1 MIRLWLSFL
10 VIMISFN
17 LYCQTKITGTVKSSS
32 DEKALYDAQVTLK
45 GLGQSVQSDR
55 IGYFQFIDVPNG
67 SYTVEVNKVGYDS
80 YSQNIVVNGEKVI
93 DLGDL
98 FLSYDPQSVNV
109 GVITLSAD
117 ELSSDESSTQSSV
130 GLLQSSKDV
139 FAKVAA
145 YELGSFWFRPR
156 GYDNKYSDVF
166 FNGVRMNKIDNDR
179 VDFGNWGGL
188 NDVTRYPAEVTY
200 GIAPSDYTFGDLGGV
215 TYMDTRPS
223 NLRTGNSL
231 SYSLTNRSYRQRL
244 MFTHNSGINAK
255 GWGFTVSGARR
266 WANEGRIP
274 GTFYDAWAYYLGI
287 EKRFNNKHSLL
298 LSGFGAPNR
307 RSSSSPNTQE
317 LYDLM
322 GTDYNA
328 YWGYQDGEKRSERI
342 KKTHE
347 PLVFLTHYWNITE
360 TSRLT
365 TTLGYQFGENS
376 SSRLDWN
383 KAENPSPTYYRN
395 LPSFYTYYTIPE
407 MYSQSNIKKAE
418 ELTNLWKTDENFSQI
433 NWKRL
438 YQLNQTFYGEAKYFL
453 LSDVNRDKTFTFNSN
468 YRNQISNAFGV
479 HANLSYQKT
488 NSALYRQL
496 DDLLGAKYVLDVDDF
511 ADAEQSGNSDES
523 NPNRK
528 AYKNNRVQ
536 YNYEL
541 DVDKIDAYLAG
552 NYKVDNFDFT
562 LGLKLAN
569 TSIQRNGLFDY
580 YRYKNSK
587 GKSEKHNFLDF
598 GTKLNVTYKI
608 NGRNYVVMNAAYFT
622 NAPTANDVFPQ
633 QRTNN
638 LSIPDLKS
646 AQIFS
651 GDLSYLLR
659 GSRVKARATGYFTD
673 IKNEVET
680 AFGYLE
686 RDNQNSNANLFT
698 AEVTS
703 GVAKQHFGAE
713 LAVEAQLSTTFTV
726 NAAAA
731 IGEYLYKNNPD
742 LYYFSDEYSNQGG
755 YQYEGKTYIK
765 DYHVAASP
773 QKAFSVGFQ
782 YRSPKYWWVGATAN
796 YLGDNYVSLAKTR
809 RTKNFFMDKTT
820 GMRPYQEVVY
830 DYSRSPEIVKT
841 FVQQEKLD
849 NAFMLNA
856 NAGKTFRIGNYYVG
870 LSLSVNN
877 VLNNKNYITSGFEQ
891 LRLANY
897 QSLTDQRKRRTF
909 GNKYWYDQGTSYFLN
924 IFVRF

>member
-1 MIRLWLSFL
+1 MVRLWLSFL
-10 VIMISFN
+10 TIMISFN

-55 IGYFQFIDVPNG
+55 IGYFQFIDVPKG
-67 SYTVEVNKVGYDS
+67 AYTLEINKVGYES
-80 YSQNIVVNGEKVI
+80 YTQDFVVNGEKVI

-98 FLSYDPQSVNV
+98 FISYDPQSVNV
-109 GVITLSAD
+109 GVITLSTD

-188 NDVTRYPAEVTY
+188 NDITRYPAEVTY
-200 GIAPSDYTFGDLGGV
+200 GIAPSDYAFGDLGGI
-215 TYMDTRPS
+215 TYVDTRPS

-244 MFTHNSGINAK
+244 MFTHNTGINAK
-255 GWGFTVSGARR
+255 GWGFTVSGSRR

-298 LSGFGAPNR
+298 LSAFGAPSR

-317 LYDLM
+317 VYDLK
-322 GTDYNA
+322 GINYNA
-328 YWGYQDGEKRSERI
+328 YWGYQMGDKRSERI

-347 PLVFLTHYWNITE
+347 PLITLAHYWNITE

-365 TTLGYQFGENS
+365 TTLGFQFGENAS
-376 SSRLDWN
+376 GRLDWN
-383 KAENPSPTYYRN
+383 KATNPSPTYYRN
-395 LPSFYTYYTIPE
+395 MPSYYEGTNDE
-407 MYSQSNIKKAE
+407 KAK
-418 ELTNLWKTDENFSQI
+418 ELAYLWKTDENFSQI
-433 NWKRL
+433 NWNRL
-438 YQLNQTFYGEAKYFL
+438 YLLNNTVSGEAKYFL
-453 LSDVNRDKTFTFNSN
+453 LSDVNQDKTFTFNTN
-468 YRNQISNAFGV
+468 YRNQFSDAFGL

-488 NSALYRQL
+488 NSTLFRQL

-511 ADAEQSGNSDES
+511 ADAGQSGNSDE
-523 NPNRK
+523 NTPNRK

-541 DVDKIDAYLAG
+541 FVDKVDAYLAG
-552 NYKVDNFDFT
+552 NYKIDNFDFT

-569 TSIQRNGLFDY
+569 TAIQRNGLFDY
-580 YRYKNSK
+580 YRYTNSK
-587 GKSEKHNFLDF
+587 GKSEKYNFMDY
-598 GTKLNVTYKI
+598 GVKLNATYKI
-608 NGRNYVVMNAAYFT
+608 DGRNYLVMNAGYFT

-638 LSIPDLKS
+638 LSIPDLES
-646 AQIFS
+646 AKIFS
-651 GDLSYLLR
+651 GDLSYMLR
-659 GSRVKARATGYFTD
+659 GSRIKARATGYFTD
-673 IKNEVET
+673 IKDEVET

-686 RDNQNSNANLFT
+686 RDSQDFSANLFT
-698 AEVTS
+698 AEVIK
-703 GVAKQHFGAE
+703 GVAKQHMGAE
-713 LAVEAQLSTTFTV
+713 LALEAQLSTTFTV

-731 IGEYLYKNNPD
+731 IGQYLYKNNPD
-742 LYYFSDEYSNQGG
+742 LYYFSDAYSDKGG
-755 YQYEGKTYIK
+755 FQYEGKTYLNK
-765 DYHVAASP
+765 YHVAASP

-782 YRSPKYWWVGATAN
+782 YRSPKYWWVGATGN
-796 YLGDNYVSLAKTR
+796 YLGDNYASLAKTR
-809 RTKNFFMDKTT
+809 RTEAFFINKATNLPFPEAVKDLEN
-820 GMRPYQEVVY
+820 GGEVMRALL
-830 DYSRSPEIVKT
+830 S
-841 FVQQEKLD
+841 QEKFKD
-849 NAFMLNA
+849 AFMLNA
-856 NAGKTFRIGNYYVG
+856 NAGKTFRFGNYYVG

-891 LRLANY
+891 LRLANFA
-897 QSLTDQRKRRTF
+897 SLNDAQKRKTF

-924 IFVRF
+924 LFVRF